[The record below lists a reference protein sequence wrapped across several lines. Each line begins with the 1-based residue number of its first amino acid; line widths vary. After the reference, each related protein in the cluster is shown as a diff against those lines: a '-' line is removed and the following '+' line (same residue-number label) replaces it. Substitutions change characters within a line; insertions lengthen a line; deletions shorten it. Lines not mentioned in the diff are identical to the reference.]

1 MIVINNS
8 FIVIIVIL
16 LLLSLLSS
24 SFKYNSINRYRG
36 YQQQRE
42 QFHLFAAKKPTPPT
56 PTPVTTTEDK
66 SKYFVAIGVFVFAA
80 LFDKF
85 VYHADPAHDDAL
97 YKSTQSVKI
106 K

>member
-1 MIVINNS
+1 M
-8 FIVIIVIL
+8 IIVIL

-36 YQQQRE
+36 YQQQ
-42 QFHLFAAKKPTPPT
+42 QKHLYATKKPTPPPT
-56 PTPVTTTEDK
+56 PPVTTTEDK

-97 YKSTQSVKI
+97 YKSTTQSVKI